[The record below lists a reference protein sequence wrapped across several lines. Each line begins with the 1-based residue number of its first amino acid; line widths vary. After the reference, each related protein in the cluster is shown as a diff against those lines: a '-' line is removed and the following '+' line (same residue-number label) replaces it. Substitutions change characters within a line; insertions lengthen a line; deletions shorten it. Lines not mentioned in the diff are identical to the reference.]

1 MKAKCGSLWCM
12 AEQTSLLNGYSWML
26 QEKMGTAPEEQAEVV
41 RDMVQKYVEG
51 LCWVMS
57 YYYDGALAWHASHVC
72 HMVWICVLSNCTLHI
87 PCLLWL
93 YHHLLTCFSDLLNN
107 QATQV

>member
-1 MKAKCGSLWCM
+1 MF
-12 AEQTSLLNGYSWML
+12 

-57 YYYDGALAWHASHVC
+57 YYYDGGFTWHAPLSYDV
-72 HMVWICVLSNCTLHI
+72 VWI
-87 PCLLWL
+87 PF
-93 YHHLLTCFSDLLNN
+93 LTGHCAYSVSCDS
-107 QATQV
+107 